1 MNNNS
6 YTIVNLIYYFII
18 IIIAIFFEGFFA
30 GSEIGII
37 SYYKIKIKHKE
48 MQGNKLAGFLIK
60 KTKNPEN
67 TFATTLIGNN
77 ISNTTATIIAT
88 TVLFEYVHKW
98 TPFVVAL
105 LLTPFMIIF
114 GEIIPKMVYRKYA
127 NTLML
132 KSIPFIAFFSI
143 LFYPIN
149 LIFIGLSKMLN
160 IVFKGK
166 SKNVFLTKDELVK
179 VLTISGNI
187 GELKDY
193 EKKIIKR
200 IFEFGKKTAKDIMIP
215 LINIVALEESTSVIE
230 AHKTIIESNYSRI
243 PVFRNRIDNITGIA
257 FAFDIY
263 NKENSDKIIKDI
275 AKPVLF
281 IPETLSISVL
291 MLRMQKSRQ
300 QASIVVD
307 EYGGAAGLITFED
320 ILEEI
325 VGEIR
330 DETDE
335 EEFMYKKIGKNTYII
350 NTRLS
355 LNELSEL
362 LNTKINN
369 HEETDYET
377 ISGLIMDRL
386 GRIPAPGEKF
396 MIDNMQ
402 FTVTKAT
409 NKSVKEVVLTKDI

>member
-1 MNNNS
+1 MMNND
-6 YTIVNLIYYFII
+6 YILNLIYYFII

-37 SYYKIKIKHKE
+37 SYDKIKIKHIE
-48 MQGNKLAGFLIK
+48 IQGNKLAGFLIK

-88 TVLFEYVHKW
+88 TALFEYVHKW
-98 TPFVVAL
+98 TPFVVAI

-132 KSIPFIAFFSI
+132 KSIPFIVFFSI

-149 LIFIGLSKMLN
+149 LIFIGLSKILN
-160 IVFKGK
+160 IIFKGK
-166 SKNVFLTKDELVK
+166 SKKVFLTKDELIK

-187 GELKDY
+187 GELKNY

-215 LINIVALEESTSVIE
+215 LINIVAIEESTSLIE
-230 AHKTIIESNYSRI
+230 AHEIILESNYSRI
-243 PVFRNRIDNITGIA
+243 PVFKDRVDNILGIA

-263 NKENSDKIIKDI
+263 NKENNNKIIKDI

-281 IPETLSISVL
+281 IPETLNISVL
-291 MLRMQKSRQ
+291 MVRMQKSHQ

-335 EEFMYKKIGKNTYII
+335 EEFMYKKIGEDTYIV

-355 LNELSEL
+355 LEALGEL
-362 LNTKINN
+362 LNIKINN
-369 HEETDYET
+369 PEETDYET

-386 GRIPAPGEKF
+386 GRIPAPGERF
-396 MIDNMQ
+396 LIDNMQ

-409 NKSVKEVVLTKDI
+409 NKSVKEVTLTYLP